1 LSGRLRNTARDKLKL
16 NATYFPFLHLPE
28 GVSAGGGVR
37 LSSLRAGLLP
47 GLNWAEAQFAV

>member
-1 LSGRLRNTARDKLKL
+1 VVAEVLKDKLKL

-28 GVSAGGGVR
+28 GVSSGGGVR

-47 GLNWAEAQFAV
+47 GLNRAEAQFAV